1 MCTVAQNL
9 INIGRDEGIK
19 EGIKEGINEGKSQ
32 SIDRLTEYFMNQNPE
47 ITAEEAK
54 EMATKILK

>member
-9 INIGRDEGIK
+9 INIGRN

>member
-9 INIGRDEGIK
+9 INIGRNEGIK
-19 EGIKEGINEGKSQ
+19 EGIKESKDQ